1 MTADTLLA
9 AHRTLAYV
17 TIAWMVVCAAYGV
30 VSHHRNPTLLSPA
43 YRAVLG
49 AGATMLALQAVLGLW
64 LLLSGFRPA
73 TPLHTFLYGGLSFL
87 VLPGTY
93 LYIRKYGHDRPNMAF
108 AMISLFLAVF
118 LVRAAGTG

>member
-1 MTADTLLA
+1 MTSDTLLA

-17 TIAWMVVCAAYGV
+17 TLAWMVVCAVYGV
-30 VSHHRNPTLLSPA
+30 ISHRRNPTLLSPV

-49 AGATMLALQAVLGLW
+49 AGATMLALQVVLGLW

-73 TPLHTFLYGGLSFL
+73 SPLHIFLYGGLSAL
-87 VLPGTY
+87 VLPFTY
-93 LYIRKYGHDRPNMAF
+93 IYIRKYGHDRPNLAF

-118 LVRAAGTG
+118 LVRAVGTG

>member
-1 MTADTLLA
+1 
-9 AHRTLAYV
+9 
-17 TIAWMVVCAAYGV
+17 
-30 VSHHRNPTLLSPA
+30 
-43 YRAVLG
+43 
-49 AGATMLALQAVLGLW
+49 MLALQAVPGFW
-64 LLLSGFRPA
+64 FLLSGFRPA
-73 TPLHTFLYGGLSFL
+73 TPLHIFLYGGLSFL

>member
-1 MTADTLLA
+1 MTSDTLLA

-17 TIAWMVVCAAYGV
+17 TIAWMVICAAYGV
-30 VSHHRNPTLLSPA
+30 VSHRRNPTLLSPA

-49 AGATMLALQAVLGLW
+49 AGATMLALQVVLGPW

-73 TPLHTFLYGGLSFL
+73 APLHIFLYGGLSIL

-93 LYIRKYGHDRPNMAF
+93 IYIRKYGHDRPNMAF
-108 AMISLFLAVF
+108 AMVSLFLAVF